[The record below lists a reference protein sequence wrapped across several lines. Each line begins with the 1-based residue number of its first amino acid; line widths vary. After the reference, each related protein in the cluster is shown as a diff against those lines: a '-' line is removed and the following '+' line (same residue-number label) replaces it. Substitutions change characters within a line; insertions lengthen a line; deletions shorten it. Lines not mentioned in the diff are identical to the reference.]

1 MSERL
6 KILLLLL
13 IATFSTPLLVN
24 AESVVLDWNTFLG
37 CTDTDRGKAVAV
49 DSSGNVY
56 ITGYSYA
63 SWGAPIN
70 TYTGNS
76 EGFLAKYDPDGNHL
90 WLTFMGCA
98 SVDWAMA
105 LAVDNEGNVYV
116 AGTSFGTWGSPV
128 NPYGGG
134 FADGFL
140 AKFDPDGN
148 RLWNTFLGG
157 SSGDYAYAVA
167 LDPSGS
173 PCVAG
178 LSGATWGSPVNP
190 YTVLNDAYVA
200 KFNANG
206 QRVWN
211 TFLGGSGQQQA
222 QGLVISPNGEIAV
235 TGKTNS
241 SWAAANLLD
250 YSGGEDAFVSALS
263 ASGAFLWNTYLG
275 GMGNDQGT
283 AITVDSHGD
292 FLVLG
297 CSTATWGS
305 PITAHSGSGDA
316 FVAKIDA
323 QDGGMAWNT
332 FIGGSGTEYGYA
344 LTLDPEDNLFI
355 TGYSASPWGTPLHEH
370 SGVDDLFIAALFSSG
385 HYYQHTF
392 YGSNDYDDA
401 RGIAY
406 DTDHQALWVSGYAKK
421 TWGTPLTSYAGG
433 SYDAF
438 LLKLVPSYT
447 IHFDA
452 DMNGHISGNTTQ
464 TLKPGQ
470 CNSAV
475 TAIPDDGYMLKY
487 WNGEGFGISTE
498 NPLTICDVHSDL
510 NLTAQFTRIMFTVS
524 ARVDGG
530 HGTVSPAGQSVL
542 PGGKATVQ
550 ITPDT
555 GYSLVSLTDNGKA
568 VNPTTPYTI
577 GNIQGNHVL
586 VAMFGNEEP
595 VVTITS
601 PTGGSIVSG
610 QVSVTALVND
620 DLGISSVTFSVDGR
634 EINRNQVQ
642 KSRSPKTS
650 GIDLAS
656 ESTRF
661 TFTWDSSGYSSG
673 SHTLSVTASDEAG
686 TSGSDS
692 VTVSLQNLQLNLSA
706 ERHSVRAWS
715 IRRDYA
721 DIALSVRNS
730 GSQVSLYRLLRQ
742 TGGGSFA
749 TLAELGSDDTSYRD
763 KYLEPG
769 QSYSYR
775 MEALDSSGN
784 ILAQSNEVTL

>member
-1 MSERL
+1 MK
-6 KILLLLL
+6 KILYFYSLTLLFLF
-13 IATFSTPLLVN
+13 AVTQPVR

-37 CTDTDRGKAVAV
+37 CTDTDRGQAVAV
-49 DSSGNVY
+49 DSGGNVY
-56 ITGYSYA
+56 VTGYSYA
-63 SWGAPIN
+63 SWGTPIN

-76 EGFLAKYDPDGNHL
+76 EGFLTKYDPDGNRL

-167 LDPSGS
+167 LDPSES

-178 LSGATWGSPVNP
+178 LSGASWGSPVNP

-275 GMGNDQGT
+275 GTGNDQGT
-283 AITVDSHGD
+283 AIAVDSHGD

-297 CSTATWGS
+297 CSTSTWGS

-316 FVAKIDA
+316 FVAKINA
-323 QDGGMAWNT
+323 QDGGMVWNT
-332 FIGGSGTEYGYA
+332 FIGGSGTDYGYA
-344 LTLDPEDNLFI
+344 LTLDPGDNLFI
-355 TGYSASPWGTPLHEH
+355 TGYCSSPWGTPLHEH
-370 SGVDDLFIAALFSSG
+370 SGVDDLFIAVLSSSG
-385 HYYQHTF
+385 LYYQHTF

-401 RGIAY
+401 RGIAISP
-406 DTDHQALWVSGYAKK
+406 DQEALWVAGYAKK
-421 TWGTPLTSYAGG
+421 TWGEPLTPYAGG

-447 IHFDA
+447 IHFEA
-452 DMNGHISGNTTQ
+452 DMNGQISGNTTQ

-470 CNSAV
+470 CSSAV
-475 TAIPDDGYMLKY
+475 TAIPDEGYMLKY
-487 WNGEGFGISTE
+487 WNGEGFGISTD
-498 NPLTICDVHSDL
+498 NPLTVCDVHSDL
-510 NLTAQFTRIMFTVS
+510 NLTAQFTRIMYTVS

-530 HGTVSPAGQSVL
+530 HGTVSPASQSIL
-542 PGGKATVQ
+542 PGGKTTVQ

-555 GYSLVSLTDNGKA
+555 GYSLISLTDNGKA
-568 VNPTTPYTI
+568 VTPTTAYTLS
-577 GNIQGNHVL
+577 NVQGNHVL
-586 VAMFGNEEP
+586 VALFGNEEP
-595 VVTITS
+595 LVTITA

-610 QVSVTALVND
+610 QVTVMASVSD
-620 DLGISSVTFSVDGR
+620 DLGISNVIFHVDGR
-634 EINRNQVQ
+634 EISRRRVQ
-642 KSRSPKTS
+642 KTRHSKTP
-650 GIDLAS
+650 GIDAAP
-656 ESTRF
+656 ESTRCSF
-661 TFTWDSSGYSSG
+661 SWDSAAYAPG
-673 SHTLSVTASDEAG
+673 SHTLRVTASDEAG
-686 TSGSDS
+686 ASGSDS
-692 VTVSLQNLQLNLSA
+692 VTVSLQNLQLGLSA
-706 ERHSVRAWS
+706 ERKTVRAWS

-721 DIALSVRNS
+721 YIVLSVQNHGVQV
-730 GSQVSLYRLLRQ
+730 GSYRLLRRQ
-742 TGGGSFA
+742 GSGDFA
-749 TLAELGSDDTSYRD
+749 TLAELGSDLTSYRD

-775 MEALDSSGN
+775 MEALDQSGQ
-784 ILAQSNEVTL
+784 ILAQSNEVIL